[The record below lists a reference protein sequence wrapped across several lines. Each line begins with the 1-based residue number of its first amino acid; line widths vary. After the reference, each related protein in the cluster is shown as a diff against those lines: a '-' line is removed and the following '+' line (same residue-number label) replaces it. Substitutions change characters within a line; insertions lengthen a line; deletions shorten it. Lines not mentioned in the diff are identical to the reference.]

1 MANSRG
7 QKREFSLLLTIDYS
21 IFPSFESGA
30 ASLLFSLTI
39 DDSKMTNQGDKN
51 VKLAYY

>member
-1 MANSRG
+1 MNL
-7 QKREFSLLLTIDYS
+7 SLLLTIDYS

-39 DDSKMTNQGDKN
+39 DDSKYGESGDKK
-51 VKLAYY
+51 VKLSYY